1 MLDGDRFKKRQNYF
15 FIGRIFNVPVDDN
28 FVHLAFAISVIGRI
42 ARLPNEAGIARLPNE
57 AGEQSISWC
66 FINSGSFIDG
76 FNCGGYCHLL
86 GKILVQ

>member
-42 ARLPNEAGIARLPNE
+42 ARLPNEAG
-57 AGEQSISWC
+57 EQSISWC